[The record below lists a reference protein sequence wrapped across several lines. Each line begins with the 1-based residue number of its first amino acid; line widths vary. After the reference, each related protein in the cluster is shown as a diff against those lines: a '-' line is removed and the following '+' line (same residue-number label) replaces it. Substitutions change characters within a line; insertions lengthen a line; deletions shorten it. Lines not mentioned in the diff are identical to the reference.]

1 MSSLFTKIIQG
12 EIPCH
17 KVAESD
23 TCFAFM
29 DIRPVQN
36 GHVLVVPKVEVDRF
50 FDLSA
55 DQLADIIAFAQQ
67 VAGGIEEV
75 FSCDR
80 VGMSVIGLE
89 VPHAHIHLM
98 PINSLGDMDFTRPKG
113 NSSPEHLKQVAIQ
126 IAEAIKA

>member
-17 KVAESD
+17 KVLESD

-36 GHVLVVPKVEVDRF
+36 GHVLVVPKVEIDRF

-55 DQLADIIAFAQQ
+55 GQLADIMAFTQQ
-67 VAGGIEEV
+67 VAVGIKRV
-75 FSCDR
+75 FPCDR

-89 VPHAHIHLM
+89 VPHAHIHLV
-98 PINSLGDMDFTRPKG
+98 PINSLDDMNFSRPKG
-113 NSSPEHLKQVAIQ
+113 NGSSEHLKQVAIQ
-126 IAEAIKA
+126 ISEAIKV

>member
-17 KVAESD
+17 KVFETD

-50 FDLSA
+50 F
-55 DQLADIIAFAQQ
+55 
-67 VAGGIEEV
+67 
-75 FSCDR
+75 
-80 VGMSVIGLE
+80 
-89 VPHAHIHLM
+89 
-98 PINSLGDMDFTRPKG
+98 RPKFQPIG
-113 NSSPEHLKQVAIQ
+113 RYHGICTASCWWD
-126 IAEAIKA
+126 

>member
-36 GHVLVVPKVEVDRF
+36 GHVLVVPKAEVDRF
-50 FDLSA
+50 FDLTA
-55 DQLADIIAFAQQ
+55 DQLADIMAFAQR
-67 VAGGIEEV
+67 VAGGIELV
-75 FSCDR
+75 FPCDR

-98 PINSLGDMDFTRPKG
+98 PINSLDDMDFTRPKG

-126 IAEAIKA
+126 IAEAIKT

>member
-17 KVAESD
+17 KVFETD

-36 GHVLVVPKVEVDRF
+36 GHVLVVPKIEVDRF
-50 FDLSA
+50 FDLSSN
-55 DQLADIIAFAQQ
+55 QLADIMAFAQQ
-67 VAGGIEEV
+67 VAGGIEKV
-75 FSCDR
+75 FPCDR

-98 PINSLGDMDFTRPKG
+98 PINSLDDMDFTRPKG
-113 NSSPEHLKQVAIQ
+113 NTSPEHLKQVAIQ

>member
-29 DIRPVQN
+29 DIRPVQD

-50 FDLSA
+50 FDLST
-55 DQLADIIAFAQQ
+55 DQLADIMAFAQQ
-67 VAGGIEEV
+67 IARGIEQV
-75 FSCDR
+75 FPCDR

-98 PINSLGDMDFTRPKG
+98 PINSLDDMDFKRPKG
-113 NSSPEHLKQVAIQ
+113 DSRPDYLKQVAMQ
-126 IAEAIKA
+126 IAAAIKA

>member
-17 KVAESD
+17 KVFETD

-50 FDLSA
+50 FDLSSN
-55 DQLADIIAFAQQ
+55 QLADIMAFAQQ
-67 VAGGIEEV
+67 VAGGIEKV
-75 FSCDR
+75 FPCDR

-98 PINSLGDMDFTRPKG
+98 PISSLDDMDFTRPKG
-113 NSSPEHLKQVAIQ
+113 NGSPEYLKQVAIQ
-126 IAEAIKA
+126 IAEAIKS

>member
-17 KVAESD
+17 KVFETN

-55 DQLADIIAFAQQ
+55 DQLADIMAFAQQ
-67 VAGGIEEV
+67 VAGGIEKV
-75 FSCDR
+75 FPCDR

-98 PINSLGDMDFTRPKG
+98 PINSLYDMDFTRPKG
-113 NSSPEHLKQVAIQ
+113 NTSPEHLKQVAIQ
-126 IAEAIKA
+126 IAGAIRA

>member
-17 KVAESD
+17 KVFESE

-29 DIRPVQN
+29 DIRPVQS

-50 FDLSA
+50 FDLSS
-55 DQLADIIAFAQQ
+55 DQLADIMAFAQQ
-67 VAGGIEEV
+67 VAGGIEKV
-75 FSCDR
+75 FPCDR
-80 VGMSVIGLE
+80 VGISVIGLE

-98 PINSLGDMDFTRPKG
+98 PINSLDDMDFTRPKG
-113 NSSPEHLKQVAIQ
+113 DNRPEYLRQVATQ

>member
-17 KVAESD
+17 KVFETD

-55 DQLADIIAFAQQ
+55 DQLADIMAFAQR
-67 VAGGIEEV
+67 VAGGIEQV
-75 FSCDR
+75 FPCDR

-98 PINSLGDMDFTRPKG
+98 PINSLDDMDFTRPKG
-113 NSSPEHLKQVAIQ
+113 NSSPEHLQLVAMQ

>member
-17 KVAESD
+17 KVHESD

-36 GHVLVVPKVEVDRF
+36 GHVLVVPKVEIDRF
-50 FDLSA
+50 FDLSK
-55 DQLADIIAFAQQ
+55 DQLADIMAFAQQ
-67 VAGGIEEV
+67 IAGGIKRV
-75 FSCDR
+75 FPCDR
-80 VGMSVIGLE
+80 IGMSVIGLE

-98 PINSLGDMDFTRPKG
+98 PINSLDDMDFSRPKG
-113 NSSPEHLKQVAIQ
+113 NGSPEHLKQVALQ

>member
-17 KVAESD
+17 KVFETD

-55 DQLADIIAFAQQ
+55 NQLADIMAFAQQ
-67 VAGGIEEV
+67 VAGGIEKV
-75 FSCDR
+75 FPCDR

-98 PINSLGDMDFTRPKG
+98 PINSLDDMDFTRPKG
-113 NSSPEHLKQVAIQ
+113 NGSPEHLKQVALQ
-126 IAEAIKA
+126 ISEAIQA